1 MKLKHPKRSKI
12 NNDLKSTYKKPGLLE
27 ALCNLALLYLKQ

>member
-12 NNDLKSTYKKPGLLE
+12 NNDLKSTYKKTWTIGGFM
-27 ALCNLALLYLKQ
+27 